1 MDFPLTEATFCANVT
16 RVKKHKIKM
25 QQTFL
30 TKDNSYI
37 ILMDKSNNL
46 RRYNKIFN

>member
-1 MDFPLTEATFCANVT
+1 MDFPLTDATFCANADWT
-16 RVKKHKIKM
+16 KKHKIKM

-30 TKDNSYI
+30 TKDKGYI